1 MNRLLEELELYLAD
15 KQQSWELMADGSY
28 KKLEPCIGDPVDG
41 MQTILL
47 NSLSTHVM
55 VNR

>member
-1 MNRLLEELELYLAD
+1 VNRLLEELELYLAD

-28 KKLEPCIGDPVDG
+28 KKLEACIGDPVDG
-41 MQTILL
+41 VQTILL

-55 VNR
+55 VSR